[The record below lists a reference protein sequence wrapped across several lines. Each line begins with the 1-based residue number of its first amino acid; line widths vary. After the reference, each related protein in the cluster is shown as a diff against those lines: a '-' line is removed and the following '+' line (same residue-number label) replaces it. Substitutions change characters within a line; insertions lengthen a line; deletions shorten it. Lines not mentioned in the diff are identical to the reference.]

1 MFEYFRG
8 KLVSSTPTKAVID
21 IGGIGYAI
29 QISLKTF
36 QKLPQIGSEVFLY
49 VAPIIREDEHTLC
62 GFLTIE
68 EKNLFHQLTSV
79 SGVGPKTA
87 VGILGHVDVTDFQLA
102 VLQGN
107 AALLSKIPGIGK
119 KTAERLVMELKDK
132 FQGIT
137 RTGLNSNIPLSSG
150 SLVSDAVSA
159 LINLGYHPL
168 EAQKRVQKSQESQS
182 KELSLSELITKAL
195 RMENFS

>member
-132 FQGIT
+132 FQGIS
-137 RTGLNSNIPLSSG
+137 RTEPSSNISLSNG
-150 SLVSDAVSA
+150 SIVSDAISA

-168 EAQKRVQKSQESQS
+168 DAQKRVNKVHE
-182 KELSLSELITKAL
+182 SLSGTATLSQLITHSL
-195 RMENFS
+195 RAD

>member
-8 KLVSSTPTKAVID
+8 KLVSSTPNKAVID

-132 FQGIT
+132 FQGIA
-137 RTGLNSNIPLSSG
+137 RTELSSNISLSNG
-150 SLVSDAVSA
+150 SVVSDAISA

-168 EAQKRVQKSQESQS
+168 DAQKRVNKVHE
-182 KELSLSELITKAL
+182 SLSGTATLSQLITHSL
-195 RMENFS
+195 RAD

>member
-132 FQGIT
+132 FQGIA
-137 RTGLNSNIPLSSG
+137 RTELNSNISLSNG
-150 SLVSDAVSA
+150 SIVSDAISA

-168 EAQKRVQKSQESQS
+168 DAQKRVNKVHE
-182 KELSLSELITKAL
+182 SLSGTATLSQLITHSL
-195 RMENFS
+195 RAD

>member
-8 KLVSSTPTKAVID
+8 KLIQATPTKVVLD
-21 IGGIGYAI
+21 VGGVGYAI
-29 QISLKTF
+29 QISLKTY
-36 QKLPQIGSEVFLY
+36 QKLPHIGSDVFLY

-68 EKNLFHQLTSV
+68 EKNLFHHLTSV

-87 VGILGHVDVTDFQLA
+87 VGILGNVDVTDFQLA
-102 VLQGN
+102 VIQGN
-107 AALLSKIPGIGK
+107 SLLLSKIPGIGK

-132 FQGIT
+132 FQGVSHT
-137 RTGLNSNIPLSSG
+137 TLNSNISSTKG
-150 SLVSDAVSA
+150 TVTSDAVSA

-168 EAQKRVQKSQESQS
+168 EAQKRVKETQNTHSN
-182 KELSLSELITKAL
+182 ELSLSELITNAL
-195 RMENFS
+195 RLEVN

>member
-8 KLVSSTPTKAVID
+8 KLTLATPTKAVID
-21 IGGIGYAI
+21 INGIGYAI
-29 QISLKTF
+29 QISLKTY
-36 QKLPQIGSEVFLY
+36 QKLPQIGTETLIY
-49 VAPIIREDEHTLC
+49 VAAVIREDDHALY
-62 GFLTIE
+62 GFLTME
-68 EKNLFHQLTSV
+68 EKSLFHVLTGI

-87 VGILGHVDVTDFQLA
+87 VGILGHVDIADFQLA

-132 FQGIT
+132 FSNTAPGSLT
-137 RTGLNSNIPLSSG
+137 SLNSNIALTKGTPT
-150 SLVSDAVSA
+150 SDAISA

-168 EAQKRVQKSQESQS
+168 DAQKRVNQVQESLTD
-182 KELSLSELITKAL
+182 KATLSELITMAL
-195 RMENFS
+195 RS

>member
-8 KLVSSTPTKAVID
+8 KLVNSTPTKAVID

-62 GFLTIE
+62 GFLTID

-132 FQGIT
+132 FQGIA
-137 RTGLNSNIPLSSG
+137 RTELNSNISLSNG
-150 SLVSDAVSA
+150 SIVSDAISA

-168 EAQKRVQKSQESQS
+168 DAQKRVNKVHE
-182 KELSLSELITKAL
+182 SLSGTATLSQLITHSL
-195 RMENFS
+195 RSD